1 MTSTLFDLA
10 RIKDAATFF
19 EPHRYAEGVVHVLV
33 GGISVVENGRLT
45 WALPGKFITPEEGRK
60 PPVFPPA
67 ATN

>member
-10 RIKDAATFF
+10 RIKDAATFS
-19 EPHRYAEGVVHVLV
+19 EPHCYAEGVVRVLV